1 MKSIDTPL
9 YTSKSTKKSIGN
21 EYCIYAD
28 RIELRCRFPFF
39 NRKLNIKKDDLI
51 SIDIFKP
58 PVIRTTFWALK
69 LDMADLN
76 EHVGIK
82 RKNGIFKQLRFTPE
96 NPKEF
101 VSKVNEIFKL
111 GNIREEK
118 WG

>member
-9 YTSKSTKKSIGN
+9 YESRPTKKSIGN
-21 EYCIYAD
+21 EYYIYTD

-39 NRKLNIKKDDLI
+39 SKTLVIKKDDLI
-51 SIDIFKP
+51 SIEIFKP

-69 LDMADLN
+69 LDLADLN

-82 RKNGIFKQLRFTPE
+82 RKNGFFKQLRFTPE

-101 VSKVNEIFKL
+101 VAKVKELFKMD
-111 GNIREEK
+111 R
-118 WG
+118 